1 MEQMEFEKSLPASE
15 AVDDAPAKKKA
26 QKKGKSR
33 PEWAITNKM
42 REEEKEKEIDNLIE
56 FAYDLDYEKYLED
69 YEVRQA
75 LALIKDRVKEI
86 KEDDDWKKNI
96 ADEWNHANQQEAAEG
111 IDVMPADGEIAPE

>member
-1 MEQMEFEKSLPASE
+1 
-15 AVDDAPAKKKA
+15 
-26 QKKGKSR
+26 
-33 PEWAITNKM
+33 M

-75 LALIKDRVKEI
+75 LSLIKDRVKEI

-96 ADEWNHANQQEAAEG
+96 AHEWNHAT
-111 IDVMPADGEIAPE
+111 